1 MMPSRK
7 RRAAVV
13 AAIAGLSVFAPV
25 SANAGASATPAPPD
39 LRITAL
45 DGGGPANCSSDSM
58 DGVGK
63 SVSVDNKI
71 CQGGGLVFVGPSTV
85 IGPTIIGPTV
95 VSTPVPF
102 AGAPRPEFVGP
113 TLS

>member
-1 MMPSRK
+1 M
-7 RRAAVV
+7 VV
-13 AAIAGLSVFAPV
+13 AIAGLSVCAPV
-25 SANAGASATPAPPD
+25 SANAGVSTTPAPPD
-39 LRITAL
+39 LRIAAL